1 MPPPDWKTDLQLAS
15 EHFLRRRH
23 AWAACITIDEQDIRP
38 NVLSDAGMDRLDEQF
53 LSILVQKLQSDWNET
68 RMKTGQDERK
78 PLTILVIEDHPDQ
91 RDLLAIVL
99 QREGYNVVTAGNGI
113 EAMEKLQKEDVQIA
127 LSDIMMPK
135 MDGFELIKSIR
146 NDPAL
151 KGIYLILITARIQ
164 EGDRVRGLDLGADD
178 YITKPFSFSELLAR
192 VRVGSRVVQ
201 YQQNLEY
208 QTQIDPLT
216 GLFNRRAFERKIA
229 EEFERARRYN
239 HSLSI
244 LLLDID
250 NFKTINDTYGHHGG
264 DTALVKISE
273 ILRERTRRSDFPA
286 RYGGEE
292 FVLILPE
299 THQDSALQVANKIHE
314 EIRSRTFG
322 TDTRPF
328 TLTVSIGL
336 SSTSTKHYTDWRQTL
351 DDADQAMYV
360 AKNSGKDRVEVCMPR
375 GKNSL
380 TQTSAHA

>member
-1 MPPPDWKTDLQLAS
+1 MKTTD
-15 EHFLRRRH
+15 
-23 AWAACITIDEQDIRP
+23 DEQ
-38 NVLSDAGMDRLDEQF
+38 
-53 LSILVQKLQSDWNET
+53 
-68 RMKTGQDERK
+68 K
-78 PLTILVIEDHPDQ
+78 PLTVLVIEDHPDQ

-99 QREGYNVVTAGNGI
+99 QREGYRVVTAGNGV
-113 EAMEKLQKEDVQIA
+113 EAMERLQKENVQIA

-135 MDGFELIKSIR
+135 MDGFELIKTIR
-146 NDPAL
+146 SDTAL
-151 KGIYLILITARIQ
+151 KGVYLILITARIQ

-192 VRVGSRVVQ
+192 VRVGSRVVN

-229 EEFERARRYN
+229 EEFERAKRYN
-239 HSLSI
+239 HPVSI

-273 ILRERTRRSDFPA
+273 TLREKTRRSDFPA

-299 THQDSALQVANKIHE
+299 TDQESALQVAGKVHE
-314 EIRSRTFG
+314 EIRSQTFG
-322 TDTRPF
+322 TSIRPF
-328 TLTVSIGL
+328 TLTVSVGL
-336 SSTSTKHYTDWRQTL
+336 SSTSTKHYSDWRQML
-351 DDADQAMYV
+351 QDADQAMYV
-360 AKNSGKDRVEVCMPR
+360 AKDHGKDRVEVCLPR
-375 GKNSL
+375 AKNSL
-380 TQTSAHA
+380 PQTSAHA

>member
-1 MPPPDWKTDLQLAS
+1 
-15 EHFLRRRH
+15 
-23 AWAACITIDEQDIRP
+23 
-38 NVLSDAGMDRLDEQF
+38 
-53 LSILVQKLQSDWNET
+53 
-68 RMKTGQDERK
+68 MKPGEDGRK

-99 QREGYNVVTAGNGI
+99 QREGYRVITAGNGV
-113 EAMEKLQKEDVQIA
+113 EALEKLQKEEVQIA

-146 NDPAL
+146 SDSAL

-201 YQQNLEY
+201 YQQNLEH

-216 GLFNRRAFERKIA
+216 SLFNRRGFEKKIA
-229 EEFERARRYN
+229 EEFERSKRYN
-239 HSLSI
+239 HPLSV

-250 NFKTINDTYGHHGG
+250 NFKSINDTYGHHGG

-273 ILRERTRRSDFPA
+273 ILKDKTRGSDFPA

-299 THQDSALQVANKIHE
+299 TDQDSAVQVAGKVHE
-314 EIRSRTFG
+314 EIRSQTFG
-322 TDTRPF
+322 SNSSSF
-328 TLTVSIGL
+328 ALTVSIGL
-336 SSTSTKHYTDWRQTL
+336 TSTSTKHYNDWHQML

-360 AKNSGKDRVEVCMPR
+360 AKNSGKDRVEVWLPR
-375 GKNSL
+375 GKS
-380 TQTSAHA
+380 TAIQTSAHA

>member
-1 MPPPDWKTDLQLAS
+1 M
-15 EHFLRRRH
+15 
-23 AWAACITIDEQDIRP
+23 
-38 NVLSDAGMDRLDEQF
+38 
-53 LSILVQKLQSDWNET
+53 KLQEDQ
-68 RMKTGQDERK
+68 RQ

-99 QREGYNVVTAGNGI
+99 QREGYRVVTAGNGV

-135 MDGFELIKSIR
+135 MDGFELIKAIR
-146 NDPAL
+146 SEPAL
-151 KGIYLILITARIQ
+151 KGIYMILITARIQ

-192 VRVGSRVVQ
+192 VRVGSRVVN

-229 EEFERARRYN
+229 EEYERAKRYN
-239 HSLSI
+239 HAVSV

-250 NFKTINDTYGHHGG
+250 NFKNINDTYGHHIG
-264 DTALVKISE
+264 DMALAKISA
-273 ILRERTRRSDFPA
+273 ILREKTRRSDFPA

-299 THQDSALQVANKIHE
+299 TEQENALQVANKIHE
-314 EIRSRTFG
+314 EIRSQMFG
-322 TDTRPF
+322 TSGAIF
-328 TLTVSIGL
+328 SLTVSIGL
-336 SSTSTKHYTDWRQTL
+336 SSTSTKPYSDWRQML
-351 DDADQAMYV
+351 QDADQAMYL
-360 AKNSGKDRVEVCMPR
+360 AKNSGKDRVQVCLQQR
-375 GKNSL
+375 KNG
-380 TQTSAHA
+380 TTHNPAHA

>member
-1 MPPPDWKTDLQLAS
+1 
-15 EHFLRRRH
+15 
-23 AWAACITIDEQDIRP
+23 
-38 NVLSDAGMDRLDEQF
+38 
-53 LSILVQKLQSDWNET
+53 
-68 RMKTGQDERK
+68 MKPGENERK
-78 PLTILVIEDHPDQ
+78 PLSILVIEDHPDQ

-99 QREGYNVVTAGNGI
+99 QREGYRVITAGNGL
-113 EAMEKLQKEDVQIA
+113 EALEKLQKEEVQIA

-146 NDPAL
+146 NDSAL

-201 YQQNLEY
+201 YQQNLEH

-216 GLFNRRAFERKIA
+216 ALFNRRGFEKKIA
-229 EEFERARRYN
+229 EEFERSKRYS
-239 HSLSI
+239 HPLSV

-250 NFKTINDTYGHHGG
+250 NFKSINDTYGHHGG

-273 ILRERTRRSDFPA
+273 ILREKTRRSDFPA

-299 THQDSALQVANKIHE
+299 TDQDSAVQVASKIHE
-314 EIRSRTFG
+314 EIRSQPFG
-322 TDTRPF
+322 TSSSAF
-328 TLTVSIGL
+328 ALTVSIGL
-336 SSTSTKHYTDWRQTL
+336 TSTSTKPYDDWRQML
-351 DDADQAMYV
+351 DDADQAMYN
-360 AKNSGKDRVEVCMPR
+360 AKNSGKDRVEVWLPR
-375 GKNSL
+375 GNDMSI
-380 TQTSAHA
+380 QTSAHA

>member
-1 MPPPDWKTDLQLAS
+1 
-15 EHFLRRRH
+15 
-23 AWAACITIDEQDIRP
+23 
-38 NVLSDAGMDRLDEQF
+38 
-53 LSILVQKLQSDWNET
+53 
-68 RMKTGQDERK
+68 MKTGEDERK

-99 QREGYNVVTAGNGI
+99 QREGYRVVTAGNGL
-113 EAMEKLQKEDVQIA
+113 EAMEKLQKENVQIA

-135 MDGFELIKSIR
+135 MDGFELIKNIR
-146 NDPAL
+146 SDPAL
-151 KGIYLILITARIQ
+151 KGIYMILITARIQ

-192 VRVGSRVVQ
+192 VRVGSRVVY

-229 EEFERARRYN
+229 EEFERAKRYN
-239 HSLSI
+239 HQVSV

-250 NFKTINDTYGHHGG
+250 NFKNINDTYGHHGG
-264 DTALVKISE
+264 DVALVKISA
-273 ILRERTRRSDFPA
+273 ILQERTRRSDFPA

-299 THQDSALQVANKIHE
+299 TDQDSAFQVANKIHE
-314 EIRSRTFG
+314 EIRSQIFG
-322 TDTRPF
+322 TSTSPF
-328 TLTVSIGL
+328 ALTVSIGL
-336 SSTSTKHYTDWRQTL
+336 SSTSTKDYADWRQML
-351 DDADQAMYV
+351 EDADQAMYV
-360 AKNSGKDRVEVCMPR
+360 AKNSGKDRVQVCLPQ
-375 GKNSL
+375 GKNGL